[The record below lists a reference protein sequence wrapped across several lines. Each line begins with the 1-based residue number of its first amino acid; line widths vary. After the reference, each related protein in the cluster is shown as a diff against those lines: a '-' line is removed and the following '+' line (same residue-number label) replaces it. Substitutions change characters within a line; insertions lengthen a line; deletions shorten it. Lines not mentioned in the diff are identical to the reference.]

1 MAGFRMEAR
10 RMISEMNEMDTDW
23 RDRRYLD
30 MLGYA
35 ILAGYQ
41 LALWRALG
49 SGSGAMT
56 QMLLGEVGDLVLE
69 ALRETGVNIDY
80 DVAEPDKIVEDVLG
94 RIGIAREVRVE
105 RLEDSVKHGRRL
117 RRYRVVIKDS
127 MFAPVHAMLVQR
139 GMREYPLS
147 PEALVIAAIV
157 RRVLHSRNPRARV
170 SVRAI
175 LPASGNE
182 PLEVIVE
189 EVAPLTN

>member
-1 MAGFRMEAR
+1 MEAR
-10 RMISEMNEMDTDW
+10 RMISEMNKINTGW

-49 SGSGAMT
+49 SSSGAMT

-69 ALRETGVNIDY
+69 ALRETGIDIDY
-80 DVAEPDKIVEDVLG
+80 DVAEPDKIIEDVL
-94 RIGIAREVRVE
+94 RKIGIAREVRVE

-117 RRYRVVIKDS
+117 RRYRVTIKDS
-127 MFAPVHAMLVQR
+127 MFAPVHAMLAQR

-157 RRVLHSRNPRARV
+157 RRVLQSKNSRARV
-170 SVRAI
+170 NVRTI
-175 LPASGNE
+175 LPAPDNE
-182 PLEVIVE
+182 FLEVIIE
-189 EVAPLTN
+189 EIAPLSS